1 MNQTRTAREDPLTL
15 IFIAH
20 RKSFI
25 ATAARITGS
34 HAHAEDIVHD
44 AFVKL
49 ISTPLS
55 SSVKSPT
62 GYVTKMIRNLAIDH
76 YRRKKKEV
84 RLMASEEEGHSAVT
98 PSVASPENISQDRQ
112 TLNAID
118 AALAELPPRT
128 RYAFEMHRIHGFSQ
142 KDIATS
148 LKVSPTLVNFMIR
161 DALVHCRKA
170 IDRDSD
176 Q

>member
-1 MNQTRTAREDPLTL
+1 MTQSRTAQESPLTL
-15 IFIAH
+15 LFIAH

-49 ISTPLS
+49 VSSPLS

-62 GYVTKMIRNLAIDH
+62 GYLTKVVRNLAIDH
-76 YRRKKKEV
+76 YRRKKKEF
-84 RLMASEEEGHSAVT
+84 RLMASEEEGHSVATGSVT
-98 PSVASPENISQDRQ
+98 SPENISQDRQ
-112 TLNAID
+112 TLSAID

-142 KDIATS
+142 KDIAAS

-161 DALVHCRKA
+161 DALIHCRKA
-170 IDRDSD
+170 IDSDSNS
-176 Q
+176 